1 MCGIY
6 AGVDSCDA
14 ADSGNMSA
22 VSVAAESYWPIP
34 NTHSGLSIP
43 NSHFDGFAQA
53 GAGALLPITGRK
65 YQSVIVA
72 YNNHSVCVESKHQ
85 AVSDKEL

>member
-1 MCGIY
+1 MCWVC

-22 VSVAAESYWPIP
+22 VSVAAESYGPSTI
-34 NTHSGLSIP
+34 THCGLSFT
-43 NSHFDGFAQA
+43 NSNFDGLTQA
-53 GAGALLPITGRK
+53 GVGALLPITGRK